1 MLRVL
6 FQNMGFVQIKRC
18 CGIVIGFFADIEFQG
33 ALATD
38 HSVGLHRLVSRIS
51 AGGSKKLQALR
62 L

>member
-1 MLRVL
+1 
-6 FQNMGFVQIKRC
+6 MGFVQIKRC

-38 HSVGLHRLVSRIS
+38 HSVGLHRLVSRLS